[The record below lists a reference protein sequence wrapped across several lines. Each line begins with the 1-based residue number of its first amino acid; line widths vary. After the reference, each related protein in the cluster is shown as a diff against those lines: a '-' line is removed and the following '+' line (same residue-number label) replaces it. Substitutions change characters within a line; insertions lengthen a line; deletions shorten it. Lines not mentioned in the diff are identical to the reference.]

1 MQTFSFKGL
10 ELMLVNRTIV
20 EGTKVNLIHRIFLAL
35 FSLFVGYFSVQIYLY
50 LPQNFGMLML
60 YLLLFG
66 AAILAIHKIIK
77 DRHSAN
83 AVTISS
89 DTIRVV
95 RFRKHFTGMP
105 SLFTST
111 PDAEFET
118 HDGVIVKLRVRLE
131 RAVLLQLKHELVKRD
146 IRVEEH

>member
-10 ELMLVNRTIV
+10 ELMLLNRTIV
-20 EGTKVNLIHRIFLAL
+20 EGTKVNLIHRVFLAL
-35 FSLFVGYFSVQIYLY
+35 FTLFVVYFSVQIYLY
-50 LPQNFGMLML
+50 LPQNLEVLVL

-66 AAILAIHKIIK
+66 AAILAIQKIIK
-77 DRHSAN
+77 DRHSPSMAS
-83 AVTISS
+83 ISS

-95 RFRKHFTGMP
+95 RFKNHFTRIP
-105 SLFTST
+105 CLFSSS

-118 HDGVIVKLRVRLE
+118 HDGNTVKLRVRLE
-131 RAVLLQLKHELVKRD
+131 KAVLLQFKHELVKRD